1 MSNNH
6 SIPSKK
12 IIQIKSP
19 NYFYNEKS
27 SKNLVSE
34 EVKEMESIQSEITL
48 ASKQLEQLKNQR
60 EKLLQT
66 TKMEIETEKKNWE
79 KEKLSLV
86 QQAKDEGYTAG
97 FSSGKEEGLLQYK
110 ELIEKVN
117 VIVQTATE
125 EYHAAVEKSNEAI
138 LLLAIHTAE
147 RILNVKLDEDPAK
160 FIHIVKQAIKEL
172 KDQSMVS
179 IYLHPS
185 NYHYVLEQKEELSR
199 TMPSDMRLE
208 LYVKEDLH
216 ENACVIEHPFGR
228 IDASVDTQLKQVYDI
243 LLDIAQES

>member
-1 MSNNH
+1 LSNNH

-86 QQAKDEGYTAG
+86 QRLFDGTALIH
-97 FSSGKEEGLLQYK
+97 FLLSLHLLFLQKKSLNLNFQFLHQINAYK
-110 ELIEKVN
+110 LALKHLDLEQLIE
-117 VIVQTATE
+117 
-125 EYHAAVEKSNEAI
+125 
-138 LLLAIHTAE
+138 LLL
-147 RILNVKLDEDPAK
+147 
-160 FIHIVKQAIKEL
+160 F
-172 KDQSMVS
+172 VS
-179 IYLHPS
+179 
-185 NYHYVLEQKEELSR
+185 
-199 TMPSDMRLE
+199 
-208 LYVKEDLH
+208 
-216 ENACVIEHPFGR
+216 
-228 IDASVDTQLKQVYDI
+228 QLKQTFVSPMFI
-243 LLDIAQES
+243 PP